1 MTAMAKYNLT
11 TSDGTTSQFAIG
23 TEINIKG
30 ATWVYCKATAA
41 AIALGDVLSGAN
53 PGVAESATTTTA
65 TALGTAG
72 GWAAIAQFA
81 VAASEYF
88 WAAKGPFYLRE
99 DGSSLFYARIA
110 NVTAGNLLYST
121 ATAGTLDDD
130 ASGSTIPLIGLTLVT
145 TITTLAATPV
155 RAWKP
160 LGWLK

>member
-1 MTAMAKYNLT
+1 MSALGKYNLT
-11 TSDGTTSQFAIG
+11 SSDGTTAKFAVG
-23 TEINIKG
+23 TEVNIKG

-41 AIALGDVLSGAN
+41 AIALGDVLSGAH

-99 DGSSLFYARIA
+99 DGSTAFYARIA

-130 ASGSTIPLIGLTLVT
+130 SSGSTIPLIGLTLVT

-155 RAWKP
+155 RSWRA

>member
-1 MTAMAKYNLT
+1 MSVSSKMNLT
-11 TSDGTTSQFAIG
+11 SSDGTTAQFAIG
-23 TEINIKG
+23 STAEVKG

-53 PGVAESATTTTA
+53 AGVVESATTTTA

-72 GWAAIAQFA
+72 GFCAIAQFA

-88 WAAKGPFYLRE
+88 WAARGPFHLRE
-99 DGSSLFYARIA
+99 DGSTAFYARIA

-130 ASGSTIPLIGLTLVT
+130 SSGSTIPLIGLTLVT

-155 RAWKP
+155 KSWRV
-160 LGWLK
+160 LGWVK